1 MSSTKGQGPRLFIH
15 QPITTTPVKN
25 MQEVFRS
32 KEEIR
37 EEKIKEEKKRRKT
50 VATKEEDLVP
60 IDISVQEEEHKEKQH
75 TSLKKVKSF
84 KDMDLME
91 RIDYLVHFPKM
102 LPPVPCV
109 FYTDSQNYQGY
120 LSEYQDNLVT
130 IQFHDQ
136 TKKTISLKE
145 LKNVVMIG
153 IKNK

>member
-1 MSSTKGQGPRLFIH
+1 MSSTKGQGPRLFIQ

-25 MQEVFRS
+25 MQEVYRS
-32 KEEIR
+32 KEKIR
-37 EEKIKEEKKRRKT
+37 EENKRRKI
-50 VATKEEDLVP
+50 VARKEEDLVP
-60 IDISVQEEEHKEKQH
+60 IDISMQEEEHQGKQH

-91 RIDYLVHFPKM
+91 RLDYLVHFPKV

-109 FYTDSQNYQGY
+109 FYTDRQNYQGY

-136 TKKTISLKE
+136 TTKTISLNE
-145 LKNVVMIG
+145 LNDIVMIG

>member
-25 MQEVFRS
+25 MQEIYRS
-32 KEEIR
+32 KEKIR
-37 EEKIKEEKKRRKT
+37 EENKRRRT
-50 VATKEEDLVP
+50 VAAREDDLVP
-60 IDISVQEEEHKEKQH
+60 IDISMQKEEHKEKQN
-75 TSLKKVKSF
+75 TSFKKVKSF

-91 RIDYLVHFPKM
+91 RLDYLVHFPKV

-109 FYTDSQNYQGY
+109 FFTDSQTYQGY

-136 TKKTISLKE
+136 TTKTISLNE
-145 LKNVVMIG
+145 LNDVVMIG